1 MLTRDSAM
9 LILREGTGY
18 GRHWLLDKDE
28 IIIGREDE
36 ADIVLGERQVSRQH
50 ARIVHDERG
59 YRLSDLHSK
68 NGTFLNGEPISSE
81 RRLQDGD
88 EIQIALGFRLAFVD
102 SGATAPLFLEAQP
115 PRRGLRMDIEAR
127 AVYID
132 DQEVSPPLSPAQ
144 FRLLELLFEQRERVV
159 ARDDVVRAVWPEA
172 VEAGV
177 SEQAIDALV
186 RRLRERLFE
195 VDPHWQ
201 YVVTV
206 RGHGFRLALPDDQG
220 RT

>member
-9 LILREGTGY
+9 LILREGAGS
-18 GRHWLLDKDE
+18 GRHWLLDKEE
-28 IIIGREDE
+28 IIIGRQEE
-36 ADIVLGERQVSRQH
+36 NDIVLDERQVSRRH
-50 ARIVHDERG
+50 ARIVRDQRG

-68 NGTFLNGEPISSE
+68 NGTFLNGEPVSSE
-81 RRLQDGD
+81 RRLHDGD

-102 SGATAPLFLEAQP
+102 SGATVPLFMEEPAAH
-115 PRRGLRMDIEAR
+115 GLRLDREGR
-127 AVYID
+127 AVYVND
-132 DQEVSPPLSPAQ
+132 AQVSPPLSPAQ
-144 FRLLELLFEQRERVV
+144 FRLLELLVEHRDRVVQRE
-159 ARDDVVRAVWPEA
+159 DVVSAVWPEV

-195 VDPHWQ
+195 YDPHWQ

-206 RGHGFRLALPDDQG
+206 RGHGFRLNVPD
-220 RT
+220 T